1 MKKTWENGKKTILG
15 LILVQIWSP
24 KFFLVG
30 FITSSRWYTL
40 FQAIIVS
47 NFKEN

>member
-1 MKKTWENGKKTILG
+1 MKKTWENGKKTILD

-30 FITSSRWYTL
+30 FTSSRCYTL